1 MGTDDKVTSLPKREG
16 AMRKMSLKEL
26 AVPMIKA
33 IDSFNYLLKSHH
45 RRVAVISYY
54 IGKQLKLN
62 DDDLFQLIIAAALHD
77 IGALSVQ
84 ERDMLVEEDVVNPTP
99 HCIMGYRM
107 LSSFSAFKDI
117 AQIIKHHHIKYID
130 SLKAKKGEVLFQ
142 SHIIHLADRVDI
154 LILPD
159 EFILNQKNNVT
170 DKIQEK
176 VGRNLLHPEI
186 FKAFLRTSKADIF
199 WIEINNLDMYQLFR
213 KINFSININLTIDNI
228 VEFALTMSRIIDFRS
243 KFTASHSYTVAHLS
257 YLIGGY
263 FGLSEEKCKKLMVAG
278 YLHDIGKIGIDPGL
292 IEKNG
297 PLTDE
302 ECNIM
307 KLHTYYTGQILN
319 ELNTSDWFS
328 EIVIWSERHHEKAD
342 GSGYPYALEDKD
354 LDLGVKI
361 LAYSDVI
368 SALMEERPY
377 RKSQSIDVAM
387 DMIKKKIAPK
397 ISTKMFDEIEK
408 HKEQIND
415 LVLQCQA
422 HTFGEYN
429 LSSLNQ

>member
-1 MGTDDKVTSLPKREG
+1 
-16 AMRKMSLKEL
+16 
-26 AVPMIKA
+26 MIKA

-54 IGKQLKLN
+54 IGKQLNLSN
-62 DDDLFQLIIAAALHD
+62 DELFKLIIAAALHD

-84 ERDMLVEEDVVNPTP
+84 ERDMLIKEDVANPTP

-107 LSSFSAFKDI
+107 LASFSAFKDI
-117 AQIIKHHHIKYID
+117 AQIIKHHHINYKD
-130 SLKAKKGEVLFQ
+130 FLKITDEEILLQ
-142 SHIIHLADRVDI
+142 SHVIHLADRVDI
-154 LILPD
+154 LISPD
-159 EFILNQKNNVT
+159 EFILNQKSNVT

-176 VGRNLLHPEI
+176 TGTVFHPEV
-186 FKAFLRTSKADIF
+186 FDAFLKTSKADIF
-199 WIEINNLDMYQLFR
+199 WIEINNLDMDQLFK
-213 KINFSININLTIDNI
+213 KINFSINFNLTIDNI
-228 VEFALTMSRIIDFRS
+228 LEFALTISRIIDFRS

-257 YLIGGY
+257 SLIGGY

-297 PLTDE
+297 PLSSE

-319 ELNTSDWFS
+319 ELTSSDWFS
-328 EIVIWSERHHEKAD
+328 EIVIWAERHHEKAD

-387 DMIKKKIAPK
+387 DMVKKKIAPK
-397 ISTKMFDEIEK
+397 VSTEIFEVIEK
-408 HKEQIND
+408 HKDEINE
-415 LVLQCQA
+415 LVLHCQA

-429 LSSLNQ
+429 LSSRN

>member
-1 MGTDDKVTSLPKREG
+1 
-16 AMRKMSLKEL
+16 MSLKEL

-62 DDDLFQLIIAAALHD
+62 DDDLTLLIIAAALHD

-84 ERDMLVEEDVVNPTP
+84 ERDMLLKVDVVNPTP
-99 HCIMGYRM
+99 HCIMGYHM
-107 LSSFSAFKDI
+107 LASFSAFKDI
-117 AQIIKHHHIKYID
+117 AQIIKHHHINYID
-130 SLKAKKGEVLFQ
+130 SLKVKRGEILLQ

-154 LILPD
+154 LISPD
-159 EFILNQKNNVT
+159 EFILNQKSNVT
-170 DKIQEK
+170 DKIQVR
-176 VGRNLLHPEI
+176 VGSIFHPEV
-186 FKAFLRTSKADIF
+186 FKAFLETSKSDIF
-199 WIEINNLDMYQLFR
+199 WNEINRLDMDQLFS
-213 KINFSININLTIDNI
+213 KISFSINFNLTIDN
-228 VEFALTMSRIIDFRS
+228 VLEFALTISKIIDFRS

-257 YLIGGY
+257 SLIGGY
-263 FGLSEEKCKKLMVAG
+263 FGLSDDKCKKLMVAG

-292 IEKNG
+292 IEKNK
-297 PLTDE
+297 PLTNE
-302 ECNIM
+302 EFNIM

-328 EIVIWSERHHEKAD
+328 EIVIWAQRHHEKAD

-377 RKSQSIDVAM
+377 RKSLSIDVVM
-387 DMIKKKIAPK
+387 DMIREKIAAK
-397 ISTKMFDEIEK
+397 VSTEIFDEIEK

-415 LVLQCQA
+415 FVLQCQA

-429 LSSLNQ
+429 LSSHS